1 MLLFY
6 CLWFYILGSRKLA
19 LDLDYRLDN
28 ELKSIMTQLVICIFL
43 ARFVQ
48 FALNLWLFLMM
59 LFALMS
65 CGVHSH
71 SGFTTLSRKAFYLQI
86 HYLSLMLYSRILWT
100 YTFTSSGRTIN
111 MITALKRYKVNV
123 ARNGKQQT
131 LVSNKKQ
138 DDWIRTLFIDRYTNT
153 MPCPIINRVPCLDG
167 YPVVPPESQTAR
179 DLSARTSKSLRRC
192 ICRLIYEFCR
202 VL

>member
-65 CGVHSH
+65 CGVLSH
-71 SGFTTLSRKAFYLQI
+71 SGFTTLSV
-86 HYLSLMLYSRILWT
+86 LSANSL
-100 YTFTSSGRTIN
+100 
-111 MITALKRYKVNV
+111 
-123 ARNGKQQT
+123 
-131 LVSNKKQ
+131 LVSDAVFQNPL
-138 DDWIRTLFIDRYTNT
+138 DIHIHFIRTNDKHDNSTEKI
-153 MPCPIINRVPCLDG
+153 
-167 YPVVPPESQTAR
+167 
-179 DLSARTSKSLRRC
+179 
-192 ICRLIYEFCR
+192 
-202 VL
+202 